1 VRQRYGGAEALP
13 SRTKGEPPQADRL
26 PALWRGAAV
35 GAHRLAA
42 LPHEGQLE
50 ERERRPTEE
59 AANVPQMRHAVREHE
74 GSDRTLL
81 EEEEINGN

>member
-1 VRQRYGGAEALP
+1 MRQRYGGAEALP
-13 SRTKGEPPQADRL
+13 RKTKGEPPQADCL

-50 ERERRPTEE
+50 ERERWPAEE
-59 AANVPQMRHAVREHE
+59 AADVPQMRRAVREHKR
-74 GSDRTLL
+74 SNQTLL